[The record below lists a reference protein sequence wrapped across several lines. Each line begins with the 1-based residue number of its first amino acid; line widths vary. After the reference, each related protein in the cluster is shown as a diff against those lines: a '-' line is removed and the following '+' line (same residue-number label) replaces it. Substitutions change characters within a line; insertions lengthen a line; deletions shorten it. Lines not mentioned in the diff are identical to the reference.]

1 MSFYVTNETLTL
13 RQTSPPVSRAGEMT
27 APAPLVTPKPLE
39 PTATGQ
45 SAVSA
50 ADSARSPAAAAASDN
65 AFPSRN
71 GSIPGAFPE
80 EPAKPAE
87 SSPFAGNRDSEIFE
101 TMKKEPL
108 SAKDDFDS
116 AFASFKGSKSQEEA
130 KDTSNPVAKFDSE
143 FPPISELNHDDESDS
158 ASEGNGF
165 EDDFTPVSP
174 GTKKDQSSGT
184 PNAPLSPTTA
194 KSAAGPD
201 VPAAEGASTATA
213 TQPSKYA
220 LDLSFVHASLSKQ
233 RSASNKD

>member
-1 MSFYVTNETLTL
+1 
-13 RQTSPPVSRAGEMT
+13 MT
-27 APAPLVTPKPLE
+27 APAPLVTPNPLE

-50 ADSARSPAAAAASDN
+50 ADSARSPAAAQASDN

-116 AFASFKGSKSQEEA
+116 AFASFKGSKAQEEA
-130 KDTSNPVAKFDSE
+130 KDASNPVAKFDSE

-165 EDDFTPVSP
+165 DDDFTPVSP
-174 GTKKDQSSGT
+174 GTKKGRSSGT
-184 PNAPLSPTTA
+184 PKAPLSPTTA
-194 KSAAGPD
+194 KSAAAPD
-201 VPAAEGASTATA
+201 VPAAEGASTAA
-213 TQPSKYA
+213 AAQPSKYA
-220 LDLSFVHASLSKQ
+220 LNFSFVYAYLSKP
-233 RSASNKD
+233 RSASNKY

>member
-1 MSFYVTNETLTL
+1 
-13 RQTSPPVSRAGEMT
+13 MT
-27 APAPLVTPKPLE
+27 APAPLVTPNPLE

-50 ADSARSPAAAAASDN
+50 AGSARSLAAPPAIDN

-130 KDTSNPVAKFDSE
+130 KESSPVAKFDSE
-143 FPPISELNHDDESDS
+143 FPPISEINHDEESDS

-165 EDDFTPVSP
+165 DDDFTPVSP
-174 GTKKDQSSGT
+174 GTKKGKSSET
-184 PNAPLSPTTA
+184 PKAPLSPTTA
-194 KSAAGPD
+194 KSAAVPD

-213 TQPSKYA
+213 AQPSKYA
-220 LDLSFVHASLSKQ
+220 MRTSPNSVQQVTST
-233 RSASNKD
+233 N